1 MPKAS
6 AKKHHIK
13 KASSKKNTMKRKK
26 KINQTE
32 RLFNVCVKKKC
43 AALTK
48 RKIKGHQKYKKLEKT
63 KCASLVDNE
72 DFYDCTNKIYKESGY
87 AKLFSDW
94 LACSNKKCA
103 KEKKAR
109 AEAYDEL

>member
-6 AKKHHIK
+6 AKKP
-13 KASSKKNTMKRKK
+13 SKKKTMKRKK
-26 KINQTE
+26 RINQTE
-32 RLFNVCVKKKC
+32 RLFNVCAKKKC

-48 RKIKGHQKYKKLEKT
+48 RKIKGQQKYKKLEKK
-63 KCASLVDNE
+63 KCASLVDNQE
-72 DFYDCTNKIYKESGY
+72 FYDCTNKIYKESGY

-103 KEKKAR
+103 KEKKPR
-109 AEAYDEL
+109 TEAYDEL

>member
-1 MPKAS
+1 MSKAS
-6 AKKHHIK
+6 AKKASYK
-13 KASSKKNTMKRKK
+13 KTTMKREK

-32 RLFNVCVKKKC
+32 RLFNVCAKKKC

-48 RKIKGHQKYKKLEKT
+48 RKIKGQQKYKKLEKA
-63 KCASLVDNE
+63 KCSSLVDNE
-72 DFYDCTNKIYKESGY
+72 DFYNCTNKIYKESGY

-109 AEAYDEL
+109 TEAYDEMY